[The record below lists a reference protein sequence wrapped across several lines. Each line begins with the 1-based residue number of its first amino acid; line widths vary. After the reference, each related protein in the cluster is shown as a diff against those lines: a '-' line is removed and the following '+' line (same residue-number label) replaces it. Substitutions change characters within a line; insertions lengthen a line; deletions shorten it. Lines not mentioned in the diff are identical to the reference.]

1 MGASAG
7 SFLNVVVYRLPLELS
22 IVRPAS
28 HCMGCK
34 HPIAWYDNIPIISWF
49 VLMGRCRHCRATFSF
64 RYPFV
69 ELLTAMLFVG
79 LYWAYFMEGVRS
91 EMPLFGQGGYV
102 VYSGHIIMLCA
113 LLACSLID
121 AEHWVIP
128 LSVSYIAAGV
138 GLIMSTI
145 APYWA
150 AIRLESPW
158 GLTPYAS
165 PGSGAAALGAVVGL
179 AVSLLLLKFGLLKR
193 SFAEWE
199 QDQIDSQKKANSSG
213 QSTAAGNSGD
223 TATKNTVGTSV
234 GINTNVRREMM
245 REIAFLAPIVAG
257 GLIFLLVLGGEGGP
271 GQWWQG
277 IILEQ
282 KWMTGWLGGVFG
294 FMIGGGVVWATRI
307 LGSLAFGKEAMGL
320 GDVHLMAA
328 VGAVL
333 GWAGA
338 TIAFFVAPFFG
349 LGWALTRLALHR
361 SREIPYG
368 PFLSMGTLLVM
379 VLYDMIIGYFAGAFT
394 IPGAMP

>member
-1 MGASAG
+1 MGASTG

-22 IVRPAS
+22 IVRPSS
-28 HCMGCK
+28 HCTGCK

-49 VLMGRCRHCRATFSF
+49 VLMGHCRHCRETFSF

-102 VYSGHIIMLCA
+102 VYSGHIVMLCA

-150 AIRLESPW
+150 AIGLESPW

-179 AVSLLLLKFGLLKR
+179 AVSLFLLKSGLLKR

-199 QDQIDSQKKANSSG
+199 QDQ
-213 QSTAAGNSGD
+213 TGNEKEADNIVSM
-223 TATKNTVGTSV
+223 SV
-234 GINTNVRREMM
+234 GIDTNVRREMM
-245 REIAFLAPIVAG
+245 REIAFLTPIVSG
-257 GLIFLLVLGGEGGP
+257 GVIFLLVLGGEGGP
-271 GQWWQG
+271 GRWWQE

-282 KWMTGWLGGVFG
+282 KWMTGLLGSVFG

-307 LGSLAFGKEAMGL
+307 LGSLALGKEAMGM

-379 VLYDMIIGYFAGAFT
+379 VLYDMITGYFAGAFT
-394 IPGAMP
+394 MPVAMP

>member
-1 MGASAG
+1 
-7 SFLNVVVYRLPLELS
+7 
-22 IVRPAS
+22 
-28 HCMGCK
+28 
-34 HPIAWYDNIPIISWF
+34 
-49 VLMGRCRHCRATFSF
+49 
-64 RYPFV
+64 
-69 ELLTAMLFVG
+69 MLFVG

-102 VYSGHIIMLCA
+102 VYSGHIIMLCV

-138 GLIMSTI
+138 GLIMSMV

-150 AIRLESPW
+150 AIELEPPL
-158 GLTPYAS
+158 GLVPYAS

-179 AVSLLLLKFGLLKR
+179 AVSFLLLRSGLLKR

-199 QDQIDSQKKANSSG
+199 QDQIDSREKANPSG
-213 QSTAAGNSGD
+213 PPTAEGD
-223 TATKNTVGTSV
+223 NGGSAVQNTVSTPV
-234 GINTNVRREMM
+234 GIDTNIRREMM
-245 REIAFLAPIVAG
+245 REIAFLAPIVSG
-257 GLIFLLVLGGEGGP
+257 GVIFLLILGGEGGP
-271 GQWWQG
+271 GQLWQG

-282 KWMTGWLGGVFG
+282 KWMTGLLGSVFG

-394 IPGAMP
+394 IPVAMP

>member
-1 MGASAG
+1 MAIPHALWIVFLFAMGASMG

-22 IVRPAS
+22 IVRPGS
-28 HCMGCK
+28 HCTGCK

-49 VLMGRCRHCRATFSF
+49 ALMGHCRQCRAAFSF

-138 GLIMSTI
+138 GLIMSMI

-150 AIRLESPW
+150 AIGLESPR

-179 AVSLLLLKFGLLKR
+179 AVSLLLLKSGLLKR

-199 QDQIDSQKKANSSG
+199 QDQ
-213 QSTAAGNSGD
+213 TGNEKEADNIVSM
-223 TATKNTVGTSV
+223 SV
-234 GINTNVRREMM
+234 GIDTNVRREMM
-245 REIAFLAPIVAG
+245 REIAFLTPIVSAG
-257 GLIFLLVLGGEGGP
+257 VIFLLVLGGEGGP
-271 GQWWQG
+271 GRWWQE

-282 KWMTGWLGGVFG
+282 KWMTGLLGSVFG

-307 LGSLAFGKEAMGL
+307 LGSLAFGKEAMGM
-320 GDVHLMAA
+320 GDLHLMAA

>member
-1 MGASAG
+1 
-7 SFLNVVVYRLPLELS
+7 
-22 IVRPAS
+22 
-28 HCMGCK
+28 
-34 HPIAWYDNIPIISWF
+34 
-49 VLMGRCRHCRATFSF
+49 
-64 RYPFV
+64 
-69 ELLTAMLFVG
+69 
-79 LYWAYFMEGVRS
+79 
-91 EMPLFGQGGYV
+91 MPLFGQGGYI

-128 LSVSYIAAGV
+128 LSVSYIAAGA
-138 GLIMSTI
+138 GLIMSMI

-150 AIRLESPW
+150 TIKLESPCE
-158 GLTPYAS
+158 LAPYAS
-165 PGSGAAALGAVVGL
+165 PGSGAAALGAAAGL
-179 AVSLLLLKFGLLKR
+179 VVSLLLLKFGLLKP

-199 QDQIDSQKKANSSG
+199 QDQIDDQKEANPSG
-213 QSTAAGNSGD
+213 QPTAVRNDKDPAAKDSKGL
-223 TATKNTVGTSV
+223 SV
-234 GINTNVRREMM
+234 GIDINVRREML
-245 REIAFLAPIVAG
+245 REVAFLAPIVSG
-257 GLIFLLVLGGEGGP
+257 GVIFLLVLGGGGEL
-271 GQWWQG
+271 GRWWRE

-282 KWMTGWLGGVFG
+282 KWMAGLLGSVFG

-307 LGSLAFGKEAMGL
+307 LGSLAFGREAMGL

-394 IPGAMP
+394 IPGTMP